1 MIMNKYLLFF
11 AMFAQLS
18 FQLKAESPN
27 KYIIAVYFSQ
37 TDDLSKIILQS
48 VSKYVNVKRA
58 TNIGIDMMCTPVN
71 EPSKA
76 GVVCCAKNGVV
87 VFEEKVNAASIV
99 RLEKCKAKFDSIFEL
114 IAVPQNTRSISD
126 ATAEL
131 EGAENTIELATDLAL
146 ANNSR
151 KE

>member
-11 AMFAQLS
+11 AMFAQLT
-18 FQLKAESPN
+18 FQLNALDSN
-27 KYIIAVYFSQ
+27 KYVIAVYFSQ

-48 VSKYVNVKRA
+48 VSKYVDIKRA
-58 TNIGIDMMCTPVN
+58 TNIGIDMMCSPIN

-99 RLEKCKAKFDSIFEL
+99 RLEKCKAKFDGIFEL
-114 IAVPQNTRSISD
+114 IAVPQKTRSTSD
-126 ATAEL
+126 STTEL
-131 EGAENTIELATDLAL
+131 EGAKNTIELATDLAL